1 MFPVSFVGLQETLR
15 KELRKRI
22 EAGQLTGMELARRTG
37 FTQAHISNFLNRKR
51 GLKLRALDRIL
62 KAIGLTLYDL
72 LNPRDLVRFAAVP
85 PGSDAEYTDIALVS
99 PDVASKSEVI
109 VNEDVEELFKVKRAL
124 LARIRPDLATPAR
137 RSWTRCVLI
146 KLDNKQAASLRPRI
160 GPNAVLLLDR
170 HYNSLRPYHKN
181 ERNLYAVRKP
191 GGLVV
196 RHVEPGE
203 KILVLRPYNPEAPIE
218 VVSIPEGLSASEL
231 IIGRVAYIASEI

>member
-1 MFPVSFVGLQETLR
+1 MGFVGLQETLR

-22 EAGQLTGMELARRTG
+22 EGGQLTGMELARRTG

-51 GLKLRALDRIL
+51 GLKMSALDRVL

-85 PGSDAEYTDIALVS
+85 PGSDAEYAEIALVS
-99 PDVASKSEVI
+99 PEAASKSEVI
-109 VNEDVEELFKVKRAL
+109 VNEDVQELFKVKRAL

-146 KLDNKQAASLRPRI
+146 KVDPKQSASLRPHV

-170 HYNSLRPYHKN
+170 HYNSLRPYHKS
-181 ERNLYAVRKP
+181 ERNLYAVRKL

-196 RHVEPGE
+196 RHVELGD
-203 KILVLRPYNPEAPIE
+203 KILVLRPPNLETPVE
-218 VVSIPEGLSASEL
+218 VLSIPEGLSASDM
-231 IIGRVAYIASEI
+231 IIGRVAYIASEV

>member
-1 MFPVSFVGLQETLR
+1 MSFVSLQETLR

-22 EAGQLTGMELARRTG
+22 ESGQLTGMELARRTR

-51 GLKLRALDRIL
+51 GLKLSALDRVL

-85 PGSDAEYTDIALVS
+85 PGSDAEYADIALVS
-99 PDVASKSEVI
+99 PDAASKSEVI
-109 VNEDVEELFKVKRAL
+109 VNEDVQELFKVKRTL
-124 LARIRPDLATPAR
+124 LARIRPDPATPAR

-146 KLDNKQAASLRPRI
+146 KLDPKKAASLRPRI

-181 ERNLYAVRKP
+181 ERNLYAVSTP
-191 GGLVV
+191 GGLVI
-196 RHVEPGE
+196 RHVELGD
-203 KILVLRPYNPEAPIE
+203 KILVLRPHNPETPVE
-218 VVSIPEGLSASEL
+218 VLPIPEGLSASDL
-231 IIGRVAYIASEI
+231 IIGRVAYIASEV

>member
-1 MFPVSFVGLQETLR
+1 VSFVSLQETLR

-22 EAGQLTGMELARRTG
+22 EQGQLTGMELARRTR

-51 GLKLRALDRIL
+51 GLKLSALDRVL

-72 LNPRDLVRFAAVP
+72 LDPRDLVRFAAVP
-85 PGSDAEYTDIALVS
+85 PGSDAEYADIALVS
-99 PDVASKSEVI
+99 PEVASKSEVI
-109 VNEDVEELFKVKRAL
+109 VNEDVQELFKVKRTL
-124 LARIRPDLATPAR
+124 LARMRPDLATRAR

-146 KLDNKQAASLRPRI
+146 KLDPKQAASLRPRI

-191 GGLVV
+191 EGLVI
-196 RHVEPGE
+196 RHVELGD
-203 KILVLRPYNPEAPIE
+203 KILVLRPHNPETPVE
-218 VVSIPEGLSASEL
+218 VLAIPENLSASDL
-231 IIGRVAYIASEI
+231 IIGRVAYIASEV